1 MDDMKTG
8 TLKQILLIT
17 DGCSNQ
23 GENPVAM
30 AALANEEGI
39 TVNVIGVLQNDELDS
54 AAEREIENIAKAG
67 NGISQVV
74 VSKQLSQTVQMVTRK
89 AMTQTLH
96 GMMNKELRSILG
108 PGNNIE
114 SLPPD
119 KRMEVVEVVDDY
131 SEKVDLEMIILVDAS
146 GSMQDKITTV
156 KESLIDLSISLN
168 SRIGNNSY
176 SVLVFPGIKNDA
188 EKILDW
194 TGKFNN
200 LSSIFPKLS
209 LGGMTP
215 TGPAIKE
222 AVNMFKEKRNELR
235 GYVRD
240 EDSFYRDSSF

>member
-1 MDDMKTG
+1 MKTG

-39 TVNVIGVLQNDELDS
+39 TVNVIGVLQNEDLDS
-54 AAEREIENIAKAG
+54 SAEREIEEIARAG
-67 NGISQVV
+67 NGISQIVIA
-74 VSKQLSQTVQMVTRK
+74 KQLAQTVQMVTRK

-96 GMMNKELRSILG
+96 GMMNKELRHILG
-108 PGNNIE
+108 PGNTIE

-131 SEKVDLEMIILVDAS
+131 SEKVDLEMVILVDAS
-146 GSMQDKITTV
+146 GSMQDKIQTV

-176 SVLVFPGIKNDA
+176 AVVVFPGTRDDA

-215 TGPAIKE
+215 TGPALKE
-222 AVNMFKEKRNELR
+222 AVKLFKEKRNELR
-235 GYVRD
+235 SYISD
-240 EDSFYRDSSF
+240 EDSFYRDSSY